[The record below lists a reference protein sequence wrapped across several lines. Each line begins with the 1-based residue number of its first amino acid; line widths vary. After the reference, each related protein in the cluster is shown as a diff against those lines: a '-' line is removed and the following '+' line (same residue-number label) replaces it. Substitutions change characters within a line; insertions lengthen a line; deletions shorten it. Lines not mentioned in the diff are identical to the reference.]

1 MSTLYEQLAESLE
14 QRIRDGHLRPGERLP
29 SVRQAC
35 EQAQV
40 SAATVFQAYYLLES
54 RGLIE
59 ARPRSGYYVCK
70 PARGQARP
78 ARAEPVRTDSTEV
91 AISELVF
98 EVLDSTRD
106 REVVPLGSAFPS
118 PGLFPLDRLARAG
131 ARAMRHLAPQAL
143 TAELTAGNVR
153 LREALRARYLRQGIT
168 LNPDEPIITNG
179 AMEAL
184 NLCLQA
190 VTQPGDVVAVES
202 PTFYAALQALERL
215 HLRAIEIPTDPKTG
229 VDPDGLAQVLS
240 QHRVAACW
248 LMPSFQNPLG
258 ALMPVT
264 RRQAV
269 VRTLSQAGVPIV
281 EDDVYGELYHGA
293 TRPQPL
299 KAFDREGLVL
309 HCSSFSKCLAPGY
322 RIGWAAAGRYAPLVQ
337 RLKMMSSLA
346 TSVPS
351 QLALAEYLEEGG
363 FERHLRRLR
372 LALARNL
379 AAVRQLV
386 LRHFPPGTRV
396 SQPQGGY
403 FLWVQLPAQVDT
415 LRLHRAA
422 LSQGL
427 SVAPGVLFSA
437 DMRFRHALR
446 LNGGHPDDPRVP
458 EAIRALGA
466 MAAHT
471 SGEAAGASA
480 RHA

>member
-14 QRIRDGHLRPGERLP
+14 QHIRDGHLRPGERLP

-131 ARAMRHLAPQAL
+131 ARAMRHLAPEAL

-281 EDDVYGELYHGA
+281 EDDVYGELYHGV

-363 FERHLRRLR
+363 FDRHLRRLR

-466 MAAHT
+466 MASYA